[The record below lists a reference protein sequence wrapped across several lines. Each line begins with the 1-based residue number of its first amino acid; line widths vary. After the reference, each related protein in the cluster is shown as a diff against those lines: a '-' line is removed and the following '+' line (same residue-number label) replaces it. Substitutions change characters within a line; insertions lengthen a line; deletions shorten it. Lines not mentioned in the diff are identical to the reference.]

1 MKKSFRAFMNTAVFR
16 AFFKAALAAAVF
28 FAYIF
33 AIWAGITVLLA
44 VLGAIIIGRQ
54 GAMLRTIGSQAREDI
69 EKLMGTKVL
78 LKLWVKVREDWRNR
92 ESDLRATGYEE

>member
-44 VLGAIIIGRQ
+44 VLGAIIIGRHVKKNIS
-54 GAMLRTIGSQAREDI
+54 GRSQSEVYA
-69 EKLMGTKVL
+69 V
-78 LKLWVKVREDWRNR
+78 
-92 ESDLRATGYEE
+92 